1 MNRFFPMLFLC
12 SPASD
17 FLEPD
22 AWSPKVRANCPNEL
36 SPQVSDETRQ
46 AICDMLLRVREL
58 ALDAKMVFLAG
69 LIDIAAMEAAIGD
82 REPLQ
87 QATMRLAHSSAL
99 H

>member
-1 MNRFFPMLFLC
+1 MRSYIPIE
-12 SPASD
+12 A
-17 FLEPD
+17 
-22 AWSPKVRANCPNEL
+22 

-46 AICDMLLRVREL
+46 AICDMLLRVRAL

-69 LIDIAAMEAAIGD
+69 LIDIAAMEAAIGE

-87 QATMRLAHSSAL
+87 QATMRLAQSSAL